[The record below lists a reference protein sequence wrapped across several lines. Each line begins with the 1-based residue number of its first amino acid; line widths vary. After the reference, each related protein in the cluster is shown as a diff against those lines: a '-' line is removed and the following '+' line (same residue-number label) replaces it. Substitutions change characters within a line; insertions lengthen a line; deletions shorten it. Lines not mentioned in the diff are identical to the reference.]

1 MTLAALWEHY
11 AFKKRYIM
19 EYHAVNGFTPHVSC
33 RSMLDLDV
41 DALLDGADE
50 RLASYL
56 KKRRG
61 DPSWL
66 FFEYHEKEKR
76 MGYSFLHVPAQEEW
90 NDSLPTRPGEARIG
104 SSFVY
109 PEFRGRGVRGEMF
122 KKQYQYS
129 TENGLKLWAVI
140 DKSNVSSIKA
150 ASKTG
155 NIERENYLVK
165 ILGRNVISILTSPLS
180 IDFLI
185 KEKAS
190 RR

>member
-1 MTLAALWEHY
+1 MTLAAFWERY
-11 AFKKRYIM
+11 VLKKRYIM
-19 EYHAVNGFTPHVSC
+19 AYHAVNGSTPHVSC
-33 RSMLDLDV
+33 VPMLDLDI
-41 DALLDGADE
+41 DALLDGADD

-56 KKRRG
+56 KMRKG
-61 DPSWL
+61 DPSWV
-66 FFEYHEKEKR
+66 FFEYREEEER

-90 NDSLPTRPGEARIG
+90 NDSLPTRPGEARIS

-109 PEFRGRGVRGEMF
+109 PEFRGRGIRGEMF

-129 TENGLKLWAVI
+129 AENGLKLWAVI
-140 DKSNVSSIKA
+140 EKSNYASIKA

-165 ILGRNVISILTSPLS
+165 IVGKNVISILTSPLS
-180 IDFLI
+180 IDLLVE
-185 KEKAS
+185 EKAS